1 MVEEEMEGSV
11 VMVTLGAEGGVE
23 TVDEGQEASYME
35 LKPSTTLLVPME
47 LMEGHEGLVGCSQL
61 GQPELQQV
69 AVQDEPPSETQ
80 GSFSLMLDVDDEVK
94 EAEMPPLNDDLELS
108 ASPTVSP
115 AVKDDAEPVAQLE
128 VILLSKDAQDAPVLG
143 EEQEQ
148 EQREETDIVDR
159 ADVERTSADVQNTD
173 ANHQP
178 EDDQATLEAGLME
191 DKEPAGL
198 LMPGASPEQE
208 LPEDVIESVAVDEE
222 ERRGADETEASQKE
236 PEESGIVEILADV
249 GSVSEVEAAASAAV
263 EKDDHK
269 AETEEDS
276 EGMKTDTEPKKSAG
290 GPRKQ
295 KHVKE
300 EEDEAAAVRQVVEE
314 PVEEAPASQRKKS
327 VPSTPTRRTTRGKSV
342 TFISP
347 LTEEKE
353 ELQEDENLVEA
364 RSTRAAASPRRTPRK
379 SQQNKEPAVTPR
391 RSTRRARLE
400 APEDEPV
407 GVADRDAADA
417 TSKSSSPGR
426 RRVSQRTGST
436 RTSQSGDEAASS
448 AAEMGVSE
456 DDGAGAMAFRRS
468 SSKTPTPSKR
478 RTAQSSTPRRSSRRI
493 LGSTDVV
500 SIPLEIVKEE
510 NEREDVFTPPGK
522 HTTKRWK
529 DEAAEVQPVLLEVKE
544 ERKEQ
549 ASSPGRTTRRSSRN
563 TGAVYTQVRTQELL
577 RL

>member
-1 MVEEEMEGSV
+1 MVEEEMEGNV

-69 AVQDEPPSETQ
+69 AVQDEPTSETQ

-94 EAEMPPLNDDLELS
+94 EAEMPPLNDDLEFS
-108 ASPTVSP
+108 PSPTLSP
-115 AVKDDAEPVAQLE
+115 AVKVDDEPVAQLE
-128 VILLSKDAQDAPVLG
+128 VILLSKDAQDAPVLA

-159 ADVERTSADVQNTD
+159 PDVECTSADVQNTD
-173 ANHQP
+173 ANPQP
-178 EDDQATLEAGLME
+178 EDDQATLDAGLTE

-198 LMPGASPEQE
+198 LMPEASPLQE

-222 ERRGADETEASQKE
+222 ERRCDDETEALQKE
-236 PEESGIVEILADV
+236 PEENGTVEMDTDV
-249 GSVSEVEAAASAAV
+249 GSIGEVEAAASAAV

-276 EGMKTDTEPKKSAG
+276 EDMKTDTEPKKSVG
-290 GPRKQ
+290 RPRKE

-300 EEDEAAAVRQVVEE
+300 EDDAASVRQVVEE

-364 RSTRAAASPRRTPRK
+364 RSTRVAASPRRTPRK
-379 SQQNKEPAVTPR
+379 SKQNKEPALTPR

-400 APEDEPV
+400 PPEDEPA
-407 GVADRDAADA
+407 GATDRDADA

-426 RRVSQRTGST
+426 RRVSQETGST
-436 RTSQSGDEAASS
+436 RAIQSGDEVDSS
-448 AAEMGVSE
+448 PTEMGVSE
-456 DDGAGAMAFRRS
+456 DDGAGTEASRRS
-468 SSKTPTPSKR
+468 RSKTPTPSKR
-478 RTAQSSTPRRSSRRI
+478 RTTQSSTPRRSSRKMP
-493 LGSTDVV
+493 GSTDVV

-510 NEREDVFTPPGK
+510 NEREDAFTPPVK
-522 HTTKRWK
+522 HTSKKSK
-529 DEAAEVQPVLLEVKE
+529 DEAAEVQPVLLEVE
-544 ERKEQ
+544 EQRKEQ

-563 TGAVYTQVRTQELL
+563 TGTVYSQVRTQEL
-577 RL
+577 

>member
-1 MVEEEMEGSV
+1 MVEEEMEGNV

-47 LMEGHEGLVGCSQL
+47 LMEGHEGLIGCSQL
-61 GQPELQQV
+61 GQPELQQL
-69 AVQDEPPSETQ
+69 AVQDEPTSETQ
-80 GSFSLMLDVDDEVK
+80 GSFSLMLDVDDEVR

-108 ASPTVSP
+108 ASPTSSP
-115 AVKDDAEPVAQLE
+115 AAKDDDEPVAQLE

-143 EEQEQ
+143 EEQER

-178 EDDQATLEAGLME
+178 EDDQAMLDAGLME
-191 DKEPAGL
+191 VKEPAGL
-198 LMPGASPEQE
+198 LMPGASPQQE

-222 ERRGADETEASQKE
+222 ERRGGDDETEAFQKE
-236 PEESGIVEILADV
+236 PEENGTVEIHTDV
-249 GSVSEVEAAASAAV
+249 GSVGEVEAAASAAV
-263 EKDDHK
+263 ETDEHK

-276 EGMKTDTEPKKSAG
+276 EDTRTDTDLKTTVG
-290 GPRKQ
+290 IPRKQ

-300 EEDEAAAVRQVVEE
+300 EDEAGSVRQVVEE

-353 ELQEDENLVEA
+353 ELQEDGNLVEA
-364 RSTRAAASPRRTPRK
+364 RSTRVAATPRRTPRK
-379 SQQNKEPAVTPR
+379 SQQDKEPAVTPR

-400 APEDEPV
+400 PPEDEPV
-407 GVADRDAADA
+407 GATDRDADA

-436 RTSQSGDEAASS
+436 RTSQSGDEVASS
-448 AAEMGVSE
+448 ATEMGASE
-456 DDGAGAMAFRRS
+456 DDGAGTKASRRA

-478 RTAQSSTPRRSSRRI
+478 RTTQSSTPRRSSRRI

-510 NEREDVFTPPGK
+510 NEREDVFTPPVK
-522 HTTKRWK
+522 DASKKSK
-529 DEAAEVQPVLLEVKE
+529 DEAAEVQPVLLEVEE

-549 ASSPGRTTRRSSRN
+549 APSPGRTTRRSSRN
-563 TGAVYTQVRTQELL
+563 TGTVYSQVRTQEV
-577 RL
+577 

>member
-1 MVEEEMEGSV
+1 MLFLAQMVEEEMEGNV

-23 TVDEGQEASYME
+23 SVDEGQEASYME

-69 AVQDEPPSETQ
+69 AVQDEPTSETQ

-94 EAEMPPLNDDLELS
+94 EAEVPPLNDDQELS
-108 ASPTVSP
+108 PSPTLSP
-115 AVKDDAEPVAQLE
+115 AVKDDDEPVAQLE
-128 VILLSKDAQDAPVLG
+128 VILLSKDAQDAPVLA

-173 ANHQP
+173 ANPQP
-178 EDDQATLEAGLME
+178 EDDQATLDAGLME

-198 LMPGASPEQE
+198 LMPEASPLQD

-222 ERRGADETEASQKE
+222 ERRRDDETEALQKE
-236 PEESGIVEILADV
+236 PEENGTVEMDTDV
-249 GSVSEVEAAASAAV
+249 GSISEVEAAASAAV

-276 EGMKTDTEPKKSAG
+276 EDMKTDTEPKKSVG
-290 GPRKQ
+290 RPRKQ

-300 EEDEAAAVRQVVEE
+300 EDDAASVRQVVEE
-314 PVEEAPASQRKKS
+314 PVEEAPALKS

-364 RSTRAAASPRRTPRK
+364 RSTRVAASPRRTPRK
-379 SQQNKEPAVTPR
+379 SKQNKEPALTPR

-400 APEDEPV
+400 LPEDEPV
-407 GVADRDAADA
+407 GATDRDADA

-426 RRVSQRTGST
+426 RRVSQETGST
-436 RTSQSGDEAASS
+436 RAFQSGDEVESS
-448 AAEMGVSE
+448 ATEVGVSE
-456 DDGAGAMAFRRS
+456 DDGAGTEASRRS

-478 RTAQSSTPRRSSRRI
+478 RTTQSSTPRRSSRKI
-493 LGSTDVV
+493 PGSTDVV

-510 NEREDVFTPPGK
+510 NEREDVFTPPVK
-522 HTTKRWK
+522 HASKK
-529 DEAAEVQPVLLEVKE
+529 SMDEAAELQPVLLEVE
-544 ERKEQ
+544 EQRKEQ

-563 TGAVYTQVRTQELL
+563 TGTVYSQVRTLEL
-577 RL
+577 